1 MADRAEMERTT
12 RTRVF
17 ADRSRAARR
26 PRQGWRA
33 TVVGA
38 GLALALVAGCA
49 SDHGGPRNLP
59 ATTGS
64 ATATEPAIFD
74 WPQTGAISQQ
84 ALRHFD
90 DYINADIAKGVIPG
104 GVLLVVRDGKTVY
117 QKTYG
122 YRDPATRVA
131 MTDDTLFRI
140 YSMTK
145 PITSAA
151 VMMLV
156 EEGKVALQDPVAKY
170 LPEFKDVKVGVEK
183 KGSSDRGTA
192 SQATLDLVAPIAPMT
207 VQDLLRHTA
216 GLTYGFFG
224 DGLVKK
230 RYLEQNLMATDIDNK
245 AFSEKLAKLPLIY
258 QPGTTW
264 EYSHATDVLGRLI
277 EVASGKT
284 LYTFLKERLFD
295 PLGMKDTSFDVSDAP
310 RQPRIAEPY
319 PTDRSFGPGADFF
332 DPRVKA
338 VWESGGGGLMSTAS
352 DYMRFALMLLNGGTL
367 DGKRYLSPKS
377 IQAMASNQIAPSAA
391 PTPGPYYIPGPGYGF
406 GLGLAVRTEPGAA
419 PFLGSVGE
427 LNWNGAGG
435 TSFWVDPAERLAV
448 VYLMQAPSHRGRY
461 RVALRNTIYGAFEGR

>member
-1 MADRAEMERTT
+1 MTQETT
-12 RTRVF
+12 VTKAKGKMTWRGRVR
-17 ADRSRAARR
+17 DPRRLRLLAALAS
-26 PRQGWRA
+26 GALA
-33 TVVGA
+33 T
-38 GLALALVAGCA
+38 ALVAGCA
-49 SDHGGPRNLP
+49 TEHSAPRNLP
-59 ATTGS
+59 AAGASTSTTD
-64 ATATEPAIFD
+64 ATVYD
-74 WPQTGAISQQ
+74 WPLTGGISQ
-84 ALRHFD
+84 ASLRHFD

-117 QKTYG
+117 QKSYG
-122 YRDPATRVA
+122 VRDPATRA
-131 MTDDTLFRI
+131 PMTDDTIFRI

-151 VMMLV
+151 VMALV

-183 KGSSDRGTA
+183 KAANGRV
-192 SQATLDLVAPIAPMT
+192 TLDLVAPGAPMT

-224 DGLVKK
+224 EGQVKK
-230 RYLEQNLMATDIDNK
+230 LYLEQDLLGTDIDNK
-245 AFSEKLAKLPLIY
+245 AFSEKIARLPLMY

-284 LYTFLKERLFD
+284 LYVFLRERFLD
-295 PLGMKDTSFDVSDAP
+295 PLGMKDTSFDVSDAA

-319 PTDRSFGPGADFF
+319 PNDRSFGPGANFF
-332 DPRVKA
+332 DPRIKA
-338 VWESGGGGLMSTAS
+338 RWESGGGGLMSTAS

-377 IQAMASNQIAPSAA
+377 VQAMASNQIAPSAA
-391 PTPGPYYIPGPGYGF
+391 PVAGPIYLPGPGYGF

-427 LNWNGAGG
+427 LHWNGAGG

-448 VYLMQAPSHRGRY
+448 VYLMQSPSQRGRY
-461 RVALRNTIYGAFEGR
+461 RVALRNTIYGAFESR